1 MHAFMRMRVLCVC
14 VGGVEEDRGDWKLTE
29 AGRWG
34 PSWSMALC
42 CREVEMPKMD
52 EEADK
57 TLGASPQ
64 GKVICAGQ

>member
-1 MHAFMRMRVLCVC
+1 MV
-14 VGGVEEDRGDWKLTE
+14 DKWNWKLTE

-42 CREVEMPKMD
+42 CREAEVLKMD

-57 TLGASPQ
+57 TQRASPQ
-64 GKVICAGQ
+64 GKVIRDER